1 MAHGQDRI
9 PVSIITG
16 FLGAGKST
24 LLNRMLRDPGAK
36 DIAVIINEFGEVG
49 IDNLLVESSGDSLVE
64 LSNGCLCCTVRG
76 ELVDTLATMMDA
88 IQTGR
93 AKPITRVVIET
104 TGLADPAPVM
114 QSVMGNPVIA
124 QNFELE
130 GVVTVV
136 DAVNGFA
143 TLDAHPEAVKQ
154 VAVADRLILSKQTL
168 ADAGQLSALRA
179 RLASLNP
186 RAPLVDG
193 DDSSVSSLSMLAN
206 GLYDPS
212 TKIADVDR
220 WLRDEIAAD
229 DHDHHHHGHDHGHD
243 GECDCGH
250 DHNRHDHHGHDHHH
264 DHVHGHHHHHHDLN
278 RHGDD
283 IRSFSI
289 VHERPIDPMAIDM
302 FIDLLRSAHGEKL
315 LRMKAVVR
323 LSDNPERP
331 LVLHGVQTIFHPP
344 QRLAQWPEGSDRK
357 TRMVLITKGL
367 SEEFVADLFSA
378 FTGEPRLDRP
388 DRAALEDNPLAVP
401 GFRL

>member
-1 MAHGQDRI
+1 MAYGQSRI

-24 LLNRMLRDPGAK
+24 LLNRMLRDPEAR

-49 IDNLLVESSGDSLVE
+49 IDNLLVEASGDSMIE

-76 ELVDTLATMMDA
+76 ELVDTLANMMDA

-93 AKPITRVVIET
+93 AKPVTRVVIET

-136 DAVNGFA
+136 DAVNGLA
-143 TLDAHPEAVKQ
+143 TLDAHQEAVKQ

-168 ADAGQLSALRA
+168 ASAEQLSVLRA
-179 RLASLNP
+179 RLVSLNP
-186 RAPLVDG
+186 RAPMADG
-193 DDSSVSSLSMLAN
+193 DDMATGSLAVLEN
-206 GLYDPS
+206 GLYDPA

-220 WLRDEIAAD
+220 WLRDETAGEG
-229 DHDHHHHGHDHGHD
+229 HEHHHHGHDHKHGD
-243 GECDCGH
+243 ACGCGH
-250 DHNRHDHHGHDHHH
+250 DHSHSHSHSHEHDHGHANHH
-264 DHVHGHHHHHHDLN
+264 DVT

-289 VHERPIDPMAIDM
+289 VHDRPIDPMALDM

-315 LRMKAVVR
+315 LRMKAIVK

-331 LVLHGVQTIFHPP
+331 LVLHGVQAIFHPP
-344 QRLAQWPEGSDRK
+344 QRLPRWPEGSDQK

-367 SEEFVADLFSA
+367 PEGFVADLFAA

-401 GFRL
+401 GFRR